1 MTMPHSSKAG
11 LRIGKMPNIYDIIII
26 GGGPAGMTAAIYS
39 LRGGKKTLIIEKNNF
54 GGQIANSPRVENIP
68 GTKAISGLDFSSQLF
83 DQISDLGVEFEL
95 EDVESI
101 TKENDIF
108 TVKTNYGEHLSRAV
122 IIATGVEHR
131 HTGVDREEE
140 LTGKGISY
148 CAVCDGA
155 FYKGEEVALIGDAN
169 TAMQYT
175 LLLSNYCKK
184 VTVCALFDHLFAD
197 QMLIDQVNSK
207 ENVEV
212 FFNKELQE
220 FKGEDEITGL
230 RFRDTKTG
238 EEFNVNCKA
247 VFICIGQVPNNKKY
261 ENLAKLDARGFIIVN
276 GNMETSTPGLYAAG
290 DCTAKDIRQL
300 ATAFSDGAIAA
311 TKAIQ
316 YLK

>member
-1 MTMPHSSKAG
+1 
-11 LRIGKMPNIYDIIII
+11 MPNLYDIIII

-68 GTKAISGLDFSSQLF
+68 GTKEISGLEFSANLF
-83 DQISDLGVEFEL
+83 DQISDLGVDFEL

-101 TKENDIF
+101 SKENDIF
-108 TVKTNYGEHLSRAV
+108 TVKTNYSEHQGKAV

-131 HTGVDREEE
+131 HTGVAREEE

-197 QMLIDQVNSK
+197 QMLIDRVNNTP
-207 ENVEV
+207 NVEV
-212 FFNKELQE
+212 HFNKSLKE
-220 FKGEDEITGL
+220 FVGQDEIEGL
-230 RFRDTKTG
+230 VFTDTKTN
-238 EEFNVNCKA
+238 EEFKVNCKA
-247 VFICIGQVPNNKKY
+247 VFVCIGQIPNNKKY
-261 ENLAKLDARGFIIVN
+261 ANLVELDSRGFIKVN
-276 GNMETSTPGLYAAG
+276 ENMETSTPGLYAAG
-290 DCTAKDIRQL
+290 DCTVKEVRQL

-316 YLK
+316 YIK

>member
-1 MTMPHSSKAG
+1 MPN
-11 LRIGKMPNIYDIIII
+11 NIYDVIIV

-68 GTKAISGLDFSSQLF
+68 GTKAISGLDFSSNLF
-83 DQISDLGVEFEL
+83 DQISDLGVDFEL
-95 EDVESI
+95 EDVEGI

-108 TVKTNYGEHLSRAV
+108 TVKTNYGEHFGKTV
-122 IIATGVEHR
+122 ILATGVEHR
-131 HTGVDREEE
+131 HTGVAREEE

-155 FYKGEEVALIGDAN
+155 FYKGEEVCLIGDAN
-169 TAMQYT
+169 TAMQYV

-197 QMLIDQVNSK
+197 QMLIDQVKSK
-207 ENVEV
+207 ENVEI
-212 FFNKELQE
+212 FFNKSLQE
-220 FKGEDEITGL
+220 FKGENEITGL
-230 RFRDTKTG
+230 RFVDTQTN

-247 VFICIGQVPNNKKY
+247 VFICIGQVPDNKKY
-261 ENLAKLDARGFIIVN
+261 ENLVKLNSRGFIEVN
-276 GNMETSTPGLYAAG
+276 ASMETATPGLYAAG
-290 DCTAKDIRQL
+290 DCCSKEVRQL
-300 ATAFSDGAIAA
+300 ATAFNDGAVAA

>member
-1 MTMPHSSKAG
+1 
-11 LRIGKMPNIYDIIII
+11 MPNLYDIIII

-68 GTKAISGLDFSSQLF
+68 GTKEISGLEFSANLF
-83 DQISDLGVEFEL
+83 DQISDLGVDFEL

-101 TKENDIF
+101 SKENDIF
-108 TVKTNYGEHLSRAV
+108 TVKTNYGEHQGKAV

-131 HTGVDREEE
+131 HTGVAREEE

-197 QMLIDQVNSK
+197 QMLIDRVNSTP
-207 ENVEV
+207 NVEV
-212 FFNKELQE
+212 HFNKSLKE
-220 FKGEDEITGL
+220 FVGQDEIEGL
-230 RFRDTKTG
+230 VFTDTKTN
-238 EEFNVNCKA
+238 EEFKVNCKA
-247 VFICIGQVPNNKKY
+247 VFVCIGQIPNNKKY
-261 ENLAKLDARGFIIVN
+261 ANLVELDSRGFIKVN
-276 GNMETSTPGLYAAG
+276 ENMETSTPGLYAAG
-290 DCTAKDIRQL
+290 DCTVKEVRQL
-300 ATAFSDGAIAA
+300 ATAFSDGAVAA

-316 YLK
+316 YIK

>member
-1 MTMPHSSKAG
+1 MSD
-11 LRIGKMPNIYDIIII
+11 NIYDVIII

-39 LRGGKKTLIIEKNNF
+39 LRGGKKTLIIEKSNF

-68 GTKAISGLDFSSQLF
+68 GTKEISGLDFSSNLF
-83 DQISDLGVEFEL
+83 DQISDLGVDFEL

-101 TKENDIF
+101 SKDNDLF
-108 TVKTNYGEHLSRAV
+108 TVTTNYGNHVGRTV

-131 HTGVDREEE
+131 HTGVAREED
-140 LTGKGISY
+140 LIGKGISY

-155 FYKGEEVALIGDAN
+155 FYKGEEVCLIGDAN
-169 TAMQYT
+169 TAMQYV

-207 ENVEV
+207 ANVEV
-212 FFNKELQE
+212 YFNKSLQE
-220 FKGEDEITGL
+220 FVGENELEGL
-230 RFRDTKTG
+230 RFVDTKTN
-238 EEFNVNCKA
+238 EEFNVKTKA
-247 VFICIGQVPNNKKY
+247 VFIAIGQVPNNKRF
-261 ENLAKLDARGFIIVN
+261 ENLVELNKQGFIKVN
-276 GNMETSTPGLYAAG
+276 ANMETSTPGLYAVG
-290 DCTAKDIRQL
+290 DCTEKSVRQL
-300 ATAFSDGAIAA
+300 ATAFNDGAVAA

>member
-1 MTMPHSSKAG
+1 MPN
-11 LRIGKMPNIYDIIII
+11 NIYDIIII

-39 LRGGKKTLIIEKNNF
+39 LRGGKKVLIIEKSNF

-68 GTKAISGLDFSSQLF
+68 GTKEISGLDFSSQLF
-83 DQISDLGVEFEL
+83 DQISDLGVDFEL
-95 EDVESI
+95 EDVEGI
-101 TKENDIF
+101 EKETDF
-108 TVKTNYGEHLSRAV
+108 FVVKTNYGEHVGRSV

-140 LTGKGISY
+140 LIGKGISY

-155 FYKGEEVALIGDAN
+155 FYKGEEVCLIGDAN
-169 TAMQYT
+169 TAMQYV

-197 QMLIDQVNSK
+197 QVLIDQVNKK
-207 ENVEV
+207 ENVEIH
-212 FFNKELQE
+212 FNKSLQE
-220 FKGEDEITGL
+220 FIGEDELSAL
-230 RFRDTKTG
+230 RFKDTQTG
-238 EEFNVNCKA
+238 EEMMVNTRA
-247 VFICIGQVPNNKKY
+247 VFIAIGQVPNNKKY
-261 ENLAKLDARGFIIVN
+261 SNLVDLNDRGFIKVN
-276 GNMETSTPGLYAAG
+276 AAMETRTPGLYAAG
-290 DCTAKDIRQL
+290 DCTEKEVRQL